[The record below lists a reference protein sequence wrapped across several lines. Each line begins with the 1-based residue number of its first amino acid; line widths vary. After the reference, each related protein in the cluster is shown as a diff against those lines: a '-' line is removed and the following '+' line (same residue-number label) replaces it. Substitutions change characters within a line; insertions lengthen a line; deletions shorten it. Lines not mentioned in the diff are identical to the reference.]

1 MSLNHQVIFDVK
13 NHIGLIKLNR
23 LNALNAFSLEMIES
37 ITETLKKWKNDS
49 DVYMIYISSNHHQ
62 SFCAG
67 GDVKSLYEHSMNHDH
82 KYPEIYLSKQYTMDY
97 IIQTYQKPI
106 LTYIDGYVFGG
117 GVGFS
122 IGSSHLVVSERVKF
136 AMPETKI
143 GFFPD
148 VGASYFLNRLPY
160 HVGKYIGILG
170 PILNESDLLYLN
182 IADYV
187 IKHDAWNEVEEA
199 LFNLDFRKDF
209 VKADLN
215 RLLGQYHQHIET
227 SKIKN
232 NIQSIDYIFSEKT
245 LIDMIKKL
253 DINHP
258 FEKELQQRFLEM
270 SATAMTFT
278 LEMLLR
284 TKSLTLLECLKFEQR
299 LSENVIK
306 THDFKE
312 GVRSLL
318 VDKDQRFDY
327 KPKTVSDVNKN
338 DIEKLFNF
346 DMSQPH
352 MMDELLKDYEK

>member
-1 MSLNHQVIFDVK
+1 
-13 NHIGLIKLNR
+13 
-23 LNALNAFSLEMIES
+23 MIES

-148 VGASYFLNRLPY
+148 VGASYFLNKLPNQ
-160 HVGKYIGILG
+160 VGKYIGILG

-187 IKHDAWNEVEEA
+187 IKHDVWKEVEKT
-199 LFNLDFRKDF
+199 LFNIEFRKEF
-209 VKADLN
+209 ISSDLN
-215 RLLGQYHQHIET
+215 RLLEPYHQNDRT
-227 SKIKN
+227 SIIKE
-232 NIQSIDYIFSEKT
+232 NIQSIDCIFSEVS
-245 LIDMIKKL
+245 LIDMINRL
-253 DINHP
+253 DVMNL
-258 FEKELQQRFLEM
+258 FEKELKQKFLEM
-270 SATAMTFT
+270 SPTAMTFT